1 MRSSI
6 IKMAAGLIALPLTAH
21 AVPTN
26 FPFFYNDGLMTYR
39 EGFCGGTSLPGGI
52 VCSWFNIGLSAG
64 QTFNQSGDLI
74 GINVLTPNTILDVGG
89 DGGVIL
95 YLDLPT
101 LATSLSFQYNDVNVG
116 NDVIDG
122 LFTVAPPAEQIVPR
136 VQLLDASAG
145 YTNQASVP
153 IVGTCHGSGTFNGSA
168 FPYSCS
174 SSQPFDQIS
183 ISLSNF
189 TFTPIDGLVITD
201 VTTGIPE
208 PTSLSVLGI
217 GLLGLAGVRH
227 GAKKARKAITASV

>member
-6 IKMAAGLIALPLTAH
+6 IKMAAGLIALPLMAH
-21 AVPTN
+21 AGPTS
-26 FPFFYNDGLMTYR
+26 FPIIYNDGSMSYR
-39 EGFCGGTSLPGGI
+39 ASFCGGISLPGGI

-64 QTFNQSGDLI
+64 HAFNQSGDLI
-74 GINVLTPNTILDVGG
+74 GVNVFTPNTILDVGG

-101 LATSLSFQYNDVNVG
+101 LATNLSFQYNDVNIG

-122 LFTVAPPAEQIVPR
+122 LFTVTPPAEQIPPL

-153 IVGTCHGSGTFNGSA
+153 IVGGCNGSGTFNGSA

-183 ISLSNF
+183 IRLLSA
-189 TFTPIDGLVITD
+189 IYSDGLVITD

-208 PTSLSVLGI
+208 PTSLAVLGNR
-217 GLLGLAGVRH
+217 LARSGR
-227 GAKKARKAITASV
+227 A